1 MGLNIVLR
9 FLSGLV
15 FFLVA
20 GSGYC
25 APVDIPESTTEM
37 ELARLLSFPQGEIVV
52 NGKSYLVENGTIYR
66 LIQGRRYRPRC
77 RDQEMEQIFPRI
89 VVAEL
94 FHKDAVEVGKE
105 ALPFLDRLGHA
116 LRWGA
121 LKDSNLNIAVHGAT
135 STFTGKAAVLSQSR
149 AEWVSNYIVKRW
161 GIARWRITASS
172 GQKQAE
178 SSSNHEL
185 NQNEKPENLIEI
197 VAVSTGGQGFL
208 DVCKE
213 GETGL

>member
-1 MGLNIVLR
+1 
-9 FLSGLV
+9 
-15 FFLVA
+15 
-20 GSGYC
+20 
-25 APVDIPESTTEM
+25 M

-52 NGKSYLVENGTIYR
+52 NGKSYWVEDGTIYR
-66 LIQGRRYRPRC
+66 LIQGRKYRPRC
-77 RDQEMEQIFPRI
+77 RDQEMEKIFPRF

-105 ALPFLDRLGHA
+105 NLPFLDRLGHA

-161 GIARWRITASS
+161 GIPRWRITASA
-172 GQKQAE
+172 GQEQAE

-185 NQNEKPENLIEI
+185 NQNEKPDNLMEI
-197 VAVSTGGQGFL
+197 VAVSTGGVGFL